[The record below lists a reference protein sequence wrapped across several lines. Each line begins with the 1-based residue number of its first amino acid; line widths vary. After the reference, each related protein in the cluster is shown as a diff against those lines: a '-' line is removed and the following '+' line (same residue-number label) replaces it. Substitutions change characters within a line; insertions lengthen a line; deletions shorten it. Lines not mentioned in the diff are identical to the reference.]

1 MNINRTRIDAMLAER
16 GLTQAALAADSGLS
30 RQSVSTILTRGTC
43 APKSAG
49 KLASALGVPVESL
62 LEVNDK

>member
-1 MNINRTRIDAMLAER
+1 MNINRARIETMLAKR
-16 GLTQAALAADSGLS
+16 GMTQAALASICGLS

-49 KLASALGVPVESL
+49 KLANALGVTVESL

>member
-1 MNINRTRIDAMLAER
+1 MNINRTRIEAILAER
-16 GLTQAALAADSGLS
+16 GLTQAALAANSGLS
-30 RQSVSTILTRGTC
+30 RQSISTILARGTC

-49 KLASALGVPVESL
+49 KLANALGVPVESL